1 MKINFKAYIA
11 WIAICIIWGT
21 TYLAIKIGVTE
32 LPPMLFAGLRW
43 ISAGIILIILLN
55 LSGKTLPRFKDL
67 KRIAIV
73 GISLIGIANGLV
85 VVAEQWIS
93 SGLTALLLSTLPF
106 WMVASE
112 SIIAKGPKV
121 NLYIAAGLISGTIG
135 VLILFSRDLEIL
147 VDVKLLIGVICLLV
161 AVISWSLGSIYS
173 KYVKVNVHPLMNASF
188 QMLIAGI
195 LQTALGFVLGEYSEF
210 NMNMN
215 GFLAIAYLILF
226 GSIIGYPAYIYA
238 IEHLPLSLVSTYA
251 YINPIIALV
260 LGWYILDEVLT
271 IYVLI
276 SAVLI
281 IVGVILVK
289 RGSSIEIKKTRSP

>member
-1 MKINFKAYIA
+1 MKINFKAYVA

-21 TYLAIKIGVTE
+21 TYLAIKVGVTE
-32 LPPMLFAGLRW
+32 LPPMLFAGIRW
-43 ISAGIILIILLN
+43 IVAGFILIILLN

-67 KRIAIV
+67 KHIAIV
-73 GISLIGIANGLV
+73 GISLIGIGNGLV

-93 SGLTALLLSTLPF
+93 SGLAALLLSTLPF

-112 SIIAKGPKV
+112 SILAKGPKV
-121 NLYIAAGLISGTIG
+121 NIYIAAGLIAGTIG
-135 VLILFSRDLEIL
+135 VMILFSRDLEIF
-147 VDVKLLIGVICLLV
+147 VDVNLLIGVICLM
-161 AVISWSLGSIYS
+161 AAEIAWALGSIYS

-195 LQTALGFVLGEYSEF
+195 LQTALGFILGEFSEF
-210 NMNMN
+210 HMNMN
-215 GFLAIAYLILF
+215 GLLSMAYLILF

-251 YINPIIALV
+251 YINPIIALI

-281 IVGVILVK
+281 IFGVILVK
-289 RGSSIEIKKTRSP
+289 KGSSVEMKKFQSP

>member
-289 RGSSIEIKKTRSP
+289 RGSSIEMKKTRSP

>member
-1 MKINFKAYIA
+1 MKINFKAYVA

-21 TYLAIKIGVTE
+21 TYLAIKVGVTE
-32 LPPMLFAGLRW
+32 LPPMLFAGIRW
-43 ISAGIILIILLN
+43 IVAGFILIILLN

-67 KRIAIV
+67 KHIAIV
-73 GISLIGIANGLV
+73 GISLIGIGNGLV

-93 SGLTALLLSTLPF
+93 SGLAALLLSTLPF

-112 SIIAKGPKV
+112 SILAKGPKV
-121 NLYIAAGLISGTIG
+121 NIYIAAGLIAGTIG
-135 VLILFSRDLEIL
+135 VMILFSRDLDIF
-147 VDVKLLIGVICLLV
+147 VDVNLLIGVICLM
-161 AVISWSLGSIYS
+161 AAEIAWALGSIYS

-195 LQTALGFVLGEYSEF
+195 LQTALGFILGEFSEF
-210 NMNMN
+210 YMNMN
-215 GFLAIAYLILF
+215 GLLSMAYLILF

-251 YINPIIALV
+251 YINPIIALI

-281 IVGVILVK
+281 IFGVILVK
-289 RGSSIEIKKTRSP
+289 KGSSVEMKKIQSP